1 MWVGASIPG
10 PSTEGS
16 VNLSSL
22 STVRKLTAAAQ
33 TDITTLRFITG
44 SAITFGA
51 QCASTGRRQ
60 CVDFEANFVL
70 PMQGQVIGAKSSV
83 SVPTPNTQ
91 NPTPTQGSIV
101 DHASGKRRIRAI
113 LLLHELSRTGAPKIA
128 IEAFESLRDRVDTL
142 AISLQHGEM
151 EGAVTAFAPLHVL
164 PEPPSTS
171 VTPKEPGFFEKRA
184 MERERRVWAD
194 RFAAFNADIIYA
206 NSVASLPVAHFVQ
219 LPDLPVLLHV
229 HELDMLIEWY
239 DRLNPYRTRQWPTR
253 FIAVADAVKEVLV
266 NSLGIDPDKVARV
279 PEFFDESTLQRAIS
293 SIPPRVQTEGRP
305 FVVGGAGRIQWRKG
319 FELWLQTAAYL
330 KEKLGATTVRFVWV
344 GGEDDMREAEMRLT
358 VRKLGLAD
366 CVTIIPMTG
375 DPFSHY
381 AEFDT
386 FLMTSWEDP
395 FPIVVLETMAM
406 GKPVICVKGSGGPA
420 EQVADTGIVVERFD
434 ASLLGEAVLR
444 LVREPELAERFSAA
458 ARDRATRS
466 FSKSVVVPQIFA
478 EIERT
483 IRIGRGGV

>member
-1 MWVGASIPG
+1 
-10 PSTEGS
+10 
-16 VNLSSL
+16 
-22 STVRKLTAAAQ
+22 
-33 TDITTLRFITG
+33 
-44 SAITFGA
+44 
-51 QCASTGRRQ
+51 
-60 CVDFEANFVL
+60 
-70 PMQGQVIGAKSSV
+70 
-83 SVPTPNTQ
+83 
-91 NPTPTQGSIV
+91 
-101 DHASGKRRIRAI
+101 
-113 LLLHELSRTGAPKIA
+113 
-128 IEAFESLRDRVDTL
+128 
-142 AISLQHGEM
+142 
-151 EGAVTAFAPLHVL
+151 
-164 PEPPSTS
+164 
-171 VTPKEPGFFEKRA
+171 
-184 MERERRVWAD
+184 
-194 RFAAFNADIIYA
+194 
-206 NSVASLPVAHFVQ
+206 
-219 LPDLPVLLHV
+219 
-229 HELDMLIEWY
+229 
-239 DRLNPYRTRQWPTR
+239 
-253 FIAVADAVKEVLV
+253 
-266 NSLGIDPDKVARV
+266 
-279 PEFFDESTLQRAIS
+279 
-293 SIPPRVQTEGRP
+293 
-305 FVVGGAGRIQWRKG
+305 VVGGAGRIQWRKG

-330 KEKLGATTVRFVWV
+330 KEKLGATAVRFVWV